1 MGALSQ
7 FYGCGDASNA
17 SNDGSAVEGYILPTA
32 EAVGEMLAR
41 LPPIPFVVPDLF
53 RIRDVPDY
61 SAHPELE
68 PAILLSGREIFEH
81 YAADM
86 ERHMAAIGAER
97 VFLAN
102 GGSCLIGP
110 PAERW
115 DVVQLVRFPP
125 PQAFLA
131 WRQIRK

>member
-1 MGALSQ
+1 MFFDAN
-7 FYGCGDASNA
+7 GD
-17 SNDGSAVEGYILPTA
+17 GHV
-32 EAVGEMLAR
+32 
-41 LPPIPFVVPDLF
+41 
-53 RIRDVPDY
+53 DVY
-61 SAHPELE
+61 
-68 PAILLSGREIFEH
+68 
-81 YAADM
+81 
-86 ERHMAAIGAER
+86 MAAIGAER

-131 WRQIRK
+131 WRQTRK